1 MTDIRML
8 GRDALPDAVPGGW
21 QGEPRTWLLSVAEYT
36 DGPDGALADKVLD
49 AEERDRA
56 AAFVREA
63 DRQRYRAAHTGL
75 RRLLGAYLGV
85 DPAAVPFTREPCPGC
100 GAPHGRPAV
109 TGTPLHFNMSHA
121 GDLVLFAFAGAPVGA
136 DVEQVQPVAVAD
148 QVAASLHPRERAE
161 LAGLPAADRPA
172 AFARCWTRK
181 EAYLKGLG
189 TGLSRDPAA
198 DYVGTGPRPVP
209 VGSWTLTDLPVG
221 DVRPGYAAA
230 RAVLGAA
237 RPPAS

>member
-1 MTDIRML
+1 MTEIRML
-8 GRDALPDAVPGGW
+8 GRDALPDAVPDGW
-21 QGEPRTWLLSVAEYT
+21 QGEPQTWLLSVSEYAA
-36 DGPDGALADKVLD
+36 GPDGALADTILD

-56 AAFVREA
+56 AAFVRDE
-63 DRQRYRAAHTGL
+63 DRQRYRAAHAGL
-75 RRLLGAYLGV
+75 RRLLGAYLGL
-85 DPAAVPFTREPCPGC
+85 DPAAVPFMREPCPGC

-121 GDLVLFAFAGAPVGA
+121 GDLVLFAFADAPVGA
-136 DVEQVQPVAVAD
+136 DVERIQPVSVVD

-161 LAGLPAADRPA
+161 LAGLPDADRPA

-189 TGLSRDPAA
+189 TGLSRDPAI
-198 DYVGTGPRPVP
+198 DYVGSGPHPVP
-209 VGSWTLTDLPVG
+209 VGSWTLADLPVG

-230 RAVLGAA
+230 RAVLA
-237 RPPAS
+237 RPVQ